1 LEGLS
6 AIGETINEFL
16 GAREC
21 GTSSNC
27 VVSCYERASQRRG
40 YSSADFSC
48 TRDQLVNN
56 AAIMTEFDLR
66 QQDCIEGMSR
76 LPNEHVDLV
85 VTSPPY
91 NLGVRYGKFSDRQD
105 RQSYLRWC
113 REWAAEIRRILKSNG
128 SFFLNIGSAPSN
140 PMLPHEI
147 AIELRDLFVLQNT
160 IHWIKSITIE
170 DRRCSRRPVGDAT
183 RAHETQPAG
192 ASQREPATAVRSF
205 GHFKPIN
212 SRRFL
217 NDCHE
222 YICHFTKTGRVE
234 IDRLALGVPYQD
246 KSNISRWS
254 HTRGSDLRCRGNTWF
269 IPYETIQSRAKERP
283 HPATFPV
290 QLAEWCIKL
299 HGLSRVHTML
309 DPFLGIGNSAVAA
322 QRCRVKKF
330 IGFEIDETYL
340 AEAKRRVS
348 KAL

>member
-1 LEGLS
+1 MHLATQTLKSRKQVRGKLPRTTGWQPVLPGRRTRAPFS
-6 AIGETINEFL
+6 GCTNYLITTHSPLMTQFDVH
-16 GAREC
+16 RED
-21 GTSSNC
+21 C
-27 VVSCYERASQRRG
+27 VK
-40 YSSADFSC
+40 
-48 TRDQLVNN
+48 
-56 AAIMTEFDLR
+56 
-66 QQDCIEGMSR
+66 GMSR
-76 LPNEHVDLV
+76 LRDEDVDIV

-91 NLGVRYGKFSDRQD
+91 NLGVDYKKYSDRQD

-113 REWAAEIRRILKSNG
+113 GEWAGGVQRILKSNG

-147 AIELRDLFVLQNT
+147 VIELTSASGGFVLQNT
-160 IHWIKSITIE
+160 IHWIKSISIQ
-170 DRRCSRRPVGDAT
+170 DREGNLQS
-183 RAHETQPAG
+183 H
-192 ASQREPATAVRSF
+192 
-205 GHFKPIN
+205 GHFKPI
-212 SRRFL
+212 SSKRFL

-222 YICHFTKTGRVE
+222 YIFHFTKTGRVE

-299 HGLSRVHTML
+299 HGVSRAQTML
-309 DPFLGIGNSAVAA
+309 DPFLGIGNSAIAA
-322 QRCRVKKF
+322 QRCGVKKF

-340 AEAKRRVS
+340 AEAKRRLS
-348 KAL
+348 L